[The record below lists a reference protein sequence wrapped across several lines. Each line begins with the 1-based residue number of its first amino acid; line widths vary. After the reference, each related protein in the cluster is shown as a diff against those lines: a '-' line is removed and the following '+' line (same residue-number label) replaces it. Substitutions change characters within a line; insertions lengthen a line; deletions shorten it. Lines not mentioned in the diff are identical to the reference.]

1 MKLSDYVAD
10 FLYKQNLRHIF
21 LYSGGAIVHV
31 ADSIDRHPKLKII
44 IPQHEQGGAAAA
56 DGYSRIT
63 ENLGCMITTSGPG
76 GTNTVTSVCNSYFD
90 SIPVLIITG
99 QVATFR
105 IKPSKALRQKGFQ
118 ETDMVSIFRSITK
131 YAVQIKKA
139 EDIRYE
145 LEKAVY
151 LAKSG
156 RPGPVL
162 LDLPDDLQRAEID
175 PANLRPFSPPK
186 RKKVRLKKQFKKI
199 LELIEKS
206 KRPILIL
213 GAGIRVTSLQD
224 EAKKF
229 VEYFKMPV
237 LLTWGGMDLFPYD
250 YPYNMGGVGVCGPR
264 GGNFA
269 VQNADLVIALG
280 TRLSQ
285 MITGGKQNLFAPH
298 AKKVMVDIDR
308 EELEKFGP
316 NDFKLD
322 IKILADLSDF
332 FAEARKYYKKPFPVS
347 SVSLV
352 KGALSQSSFSGFR
365 SRRDRFAKW
374 RETIK
379 EWRKRYPICPK
390 EYYQEKGHVNAYVF
404 IKELS
409 RILRPEDIILTDAGG
424 NLSWTMQNFEIK
436 KGQRL
441 ISAWNHSPMGYSVPA
456 SIGAAL
462 AGRRKV
468 YCITGDGGLMMCLE
482 ELGTIRRHNLPIKI
496 YIFNNHGHGIQKQTM
511 DTWLAG
517 RYTAVDEKTGLWFP
531 DFEKVAETFKI
542 RYFHIRNHGE
552 IGKIL
557 KKTIAAKGPVL
568 CDVEINP
575 DQKIVPMLKF
585 GSSLEDLD
593 PKLPTEELEKIMI
606 CHTKAKGEIKK
617 EIISSEAKL
626 I

>member
-1 MKLSDYVAD
+1 MNLSDYIAD
-10 FLYKQNLRHIF
+10 FLAKQNLRHIF

-56 DGYSRIT
+56 DGYSRIS
-63 ENLGCMITTSGPG
+63 ENLGCMVTTSGPG

-105 IKPSKALRQKGFQ
+105 IKPSKKLRQKGFQ

-131 YAVQIKKA
+131 YAVQLKKA
-139 EDIRYE
+139 KDIRYE

-151 LAKSG
+151 FAKEG

-162 LDLPDDLQRAEID
+162 IDLPDDLQREEID
-175 PANLRPFSPPK
+175 PGVLRPFLPP
-186 RKKVRLKKQFKKI
+186 RKKRINLKGSVEQIFK
-199 LELIEKS
+199 LIEKS
-206 KRPILIL
+206 KRPVLIL
-213 GAGIRVTSLQD
+213 GAGIRIAKLKN
-224 EAKKF
+224 EAKNF
-229 VEYFKMPV
+229 IEYFKIPT

-250 YPYNMGGVGVCGPR
+250 YSYNMGGLGVCGPR

-285 MITGGKQNLFAPH
+285 MITGGKQNLFAPY
-298 AKKVMVDIDR
+298 ARKVMVDIDQA
-308 EELEKFGP
+308 EIEKFGP

-322 IKILADLSDF
+322 IKILADLADF
-332 FAEARKYYKKPFPVS
+332 FKEVKKHYK
-347 SVSLV
+347 
-352 KGALSQSSFSGFR
+352 GFYP
-365 SRRDRFAKW
+365 DRFMN
-374 RETIK
+374 
-379 EWRKRYPICPK
+379 WRKTINRWRKKYPICPK
-390 EYYQEKGHVNAYVF
+390 EYYRHSGNVNAYVF

-409 RILRPEDIILTDAGG
+409 KVLKPKDIILTDAGG

-436 KGQRL
+436 EDQRL

-462 AGRRKV
+462 AGGRDV
-468 YCITGDGGLMMCLE
+468 YCITGDGGLIMSLE
-482 ELGTIRRHNLPIKI
+482 ELGTIRKHNLPVKI
-496 YIFNNHGHGIQKQTM
+496 FIFNNHGHGIQKQTM

-531 DFEKVAETFKI
+531 DFKKVAETFKI
-542 RYFHIRNHGE
+542 PYLHIQNHHE
-552 IGKIL
+552 IRKAL
-557 KKTIAAKGPVL
+557 FKVNSAKGPVL

-575 DQKIVPMLKF
+575 AQKIVPMLKF
-585 GSSLEDLD
+585 GSGLEDLD
-593 PKLPTEELEKIMI
+593 PKLTAEELEKIMVY
-606 CHTKAKGEIKK
+606 HKK
-617 EIISSEAKL
+617 ERIKNHLTDKEAK
-626 I
+626 II